1 MSSKFP
7 SKQAI
12 RLTDLHVGMFVEV
25 NSGDPK
31 NPWWGEIHQI
41 HSKKKTVAKKSKTK
55 EEPDE
60 DFEPIGVKWIA
71 RVPGTKE
78 KLYEY
83 KGGSHRIWKESIV
96 KCGHDLDC
104 GLFLKGKGRKVLK
117 APSENKSN
125 NNNNNNNK
133 KNTNKNTKNTM
144 ALVVRKS
151 TPTKKKT
158 NKGRAL
164 HLVKEKRQTELNK
177 ILARES
183 ERLKKEKA
191 RWVKAAREAN
201 LKAREANGK
210 VASIE
215 KDQIRVAS
223 GKMPSGKKMPSPP
236 IKQRTK
242 SAPVSKKSPGGAV
255 FQRVLTKGLGVA
267 KKMMIPS
274 PRKIAQAYHKQT
286 TAKLTQPPLQK
297 KIKTS
302 KSVKRA
308 SLPQPTYKKK
318 TARKSAPGVVFRTL
332 SATDS
337 DDDSDEF

>member
-1 MSSKFP
+1 MS

-12 RLTDLHVGMFVEV
+12 RLADLHVGMFVEV

-41 HSKKKTVAKKSKTK
+41 HSKKKTVVKKSK
-55 EEPDE
+55 EEEDE

-71 RVPGTKE
+71 RVLGTKE

-104 GLFLKGKGRKVLK
+104 GLYLKGKGRKVLSK
-117 APSENKSN
+117 APNNSKSFENKN
-125 NNNNNNNK
+125 NN
-133 KNTNKNTKNTM
+133 KNTNKNTKNSNM

-158 NKGRAL
+158 DKGRAV

-177 ILARES
+177 RLARES

-201 LKAREANGK
+201 LKAREANRK

-215 KDQIRVAS
+215 KDQVRVAS
-223 GKMPSGKKMPSPP
+223 GKMPSGKKMPSTP

-267 KKMMIPS
+267 KKMMVPS
-274 PRKIAQAYHKQT
+274 SKKQAYHKQM
-286 TAKLTQPPLQK
+286 AKLTQPLPQK
-297 KIKTS
+297 KLKTS
-302 KSVKRA
+302 KRVKRA
-308 SLPQPTYKKK
+308 TSLPQPTTYK
-318 TARKSAPGVVFRTL
+318 TARKSAPGVVFGTL

>member
-1 MSSKFP
+1 MS

-12 RLTDLHVGMFVEV
+12 RLADLHVGMFVEV

-41 HSKKKTVAKKSKTK
+41 HSKKKTVVKKSK
-55 EEPDE
+55 EEEDE

-71 RVPGTKE
+71 RVLGTKE

-104 GLFLKGKGRKVLK
+104 GLYLKGKGRKVLSK
-117 APSENKSN
+117 APNNSKIIENTKN
-125 NNNNNNNK
+125 NN
-133 KNTNKNTKNTM
+133 KNTNKNTKNSNM

-158 NKGRAL
+158 DKGRAV

-177 ILARES
+177 RLARES

-201 LKAREANGK
+201 LKAREANRK

-215 KDQIRVAS
+215 KDQVRVAS
-223 GKMPSGKKMPSPP
+223 GKMPSGKKMPSTP

-267 KKMMIPS
+267 KKMMVPS
-274 PRKIAQAYHKQT
+274 PKKQAYHKQM
-286 TAKLTQPPLQK
+286 AKLTQPLPQK
-297 KIKTS
+297 KLKTS

-308 SLPQPTYKKK
+308 TSLPQPTTYK
-318 TARKSAPGVVFRTL
+318 TARKSAPGVVFGTL

>member
-1 MSSKFP
+1 
-7 SKQAI
+7 
-12 RLTDLHVGMFVEV
+12 
-25 NSGDPK
+25 
-31 NPWWGEIHQI
+31 
-41 HSKKKTVAKKSKTK
+41 
-55 EEPDE
+55 
-60 DFEPIGVKWIA
+60 
-71 RVPGTKE
+71 
-78 KLYEY
+78 
-83 KGGSHRIWKESIV
+83 
-96 KCGHDLDC
+96 
-104 GLFLKGKGRKVLK
+104 
-117 APSENKSN
+117 
-125 NNNNNNNK
+125 
-133 KNTNKNTKNTM
+133 M

-158 NKGRAL
+158 DKGRAL

-177 ILARES
+177 RLARES

-191 RWVKAAREAN
+191 KWAKAAREAN
-201 LKAREANGK
+201 LKAREANRK

-223 GKMPSGKKMPSPP
+223 GKMPSGKKMPSTP

-274 PRKIAQAYHKQT
+274 PKKQQAYHKQV
-286 TAKLTQPPLQK
+286 AKLTQPPLQK
-297 KIKTS
+297 KLKTSS

-308 SLPQPTYKKK
+308 PSLPQPTKPWAKA
-318 TARKSAPGVVFRTL
+318 ARKSAPGVVFGSL

>member
-1 MSSKFP
+1 MS

-12 RLTDLHVGMFVEV
+12 RLADLHVGMFVEV

-41 HSKKKTVAKKSKTK
+41 HSKKKTVVKKSK
-55 EEPDE
+55 EEEDE

-71 RVPGTKE
+71 RVLGTKE

-83 KGGSHRIWKESIV
+83 KGGSHRIWIESIV

-104 GLFLKGKGRKVLK
+104 GLYLKGKGRKVLSK
-117 APSENKSN
+117 APNNSKSFEN
-125 NNNNNNNK
+125 NNNN
-133 KNTNKNTKNTM
+133 KNTNKNTKNSNM

-158 NKGRAL
+158 DKGRAV

-177 ILARES
+177 RLARES

-201 LKAREANGK
+201 LKAREANRK

-215 KDQIRVAS
+215 KDQVRVAS
-223 GKMPSGKKMPSPP
+223 GKMPSGKKMPSTP

-267 KKMMIPS
+267 KKMMVPS
-274 PRKIAQAYHKQT
+274 SKKQAYHKQM
-286 TAKLTQPPLQK
+286 AKLTQPLPQK
-297 KIKTS
+297 KLKTS
-302 KSVKRA
+302 KRVKRA
-308 SLPQPTYKKK
+308 TSLPQPTTYRS
-318 TARKSAPGVVFRTL
+318 ARKSAPGVVFGTL

>member
-1 MSSKFP
+1 M
-7 SKQAI
+7 
-12 RLTDLHVGMFVEV
+12 
-25 NSGDPK
+25 
-31 NPWWGEIHQI
+31 
-41 HSKKKTVAKKSKTK
+41 
-55 EEPDE
+55 
-60 DFEPIGVKWIA
+60 KWIA
-71 RVPGTKE
+71 RVLGTKE
-78 KLYEY
+78 KLYGY

-104 GLFLKGKGRKVLK
+104 GLYLKGKGRKVLSK
-117 APSENKSN
+117 APKSEKSIEN
-125 NNNNNNNK
+125 TKNT
-133 KNTNKNTKNTM
+133 NTNKNNTKKSM

-151 TPTKKKT
+151 TSTKKKT
-158 NKGRAL
+158 DKGRAL

-177 ILARES
+177 MLAKES

-191 RWVKAAREAN
+191 KWAKAAREAN
-201 LKAREANGK
+201 LKAREANRK

-215 KDQIRVAS
+215 KDLIRVAS
-223 GKMPSGKKMPSPP
+223 GKMPSGKKMPSTP

-255 FQRVLTKGLGVA
+255 FHRVLTKGLGVA

-274 PRKIAQAYHKQT
+274 PKKQQAYHKQV
-286 TAKLTQPPLQK
+286 AKLTQPPLQK
-297 KIKTS
+297 KLKTSS

-308 SLPQPTYKKK
+308 PSLPQPTKPWAKA
-318 TARKSAPGVVFRTL
+318 ARKSAPGVVFGSL

>member
-1 MSSKFP
+1 
-7 SKQAI
+7 
-12 RLTDLHVGMFVEV
+12 MFVEV

-41 HSKKKTVAKKSKTK
+41 HSKKKTVVKKSK
-55 EEPDE
+55 EEEDE

-71 RVPGTKE
+71 RVLGTKE

-104 GLFLKGKGRKVLK
+104 GLYLKGKGRKVLSK
-117 APSENKSN
+117 APKSEKSIE
-125 NNNNNNNK
+125 
-133 KNTNKNTKNTM
+133 NTKNTSTNKNNTKNSM

-158 NKGRAL
+158 DKGRAL

-177 ILARES
+177 RLARES

-191 RWVKAAREAN
+191 KWAKAAREAN
-201 LKAREANGK
+201 LKAREANRK

-223 GKMPSGKKMPSPP
+223 GKMPSGKKMPSTP

-274 PRKIAQAYHKQT
+274 PKKQQVYHKQV
-286 TAKLTQPPLQK
+286 AKLTQPPLQK
-297 KIKTS
+297 KLKTSS

-308 SLPQPTYKKK
+308 PSLPQPTKPWAKA
-318 TARKSAPGVVFRTL
+318 ARKSAPGVVFGTL

>member
-1 MSSKFP
+1 MSSKSP
-7 SKQAI
+7 SSKQAI

-41 HSKKKTVAKKSKTK
+41 HSKKKTVVKKSK
-55 EEPDE
+55 EEEDE

-71 RVPGTKE
+71 RVLGTKE

-104 GLFLKGKGRKVLK
+104 GLYLKGKGRKVLSK
-117 APSENKSN
+117 APKSEKSIEN
-125 NNNNNNNK
+125 TKNT
-133 KNTNKNTKNTM
+133 NTNKNNTKNSM

-158 NKGRAL
+158 DKGRAL

-177 ILARES
+177 RLARES

-191 RWVKAAREAN
+191 KWAKAAREAN
-201 LKAREANGK
+201 LKAREA
-210 VASIE
+210 
-215 KDQIRVAS
+215 
-223 GKMPSGKKMPSPP
+223 
-236 IKQRTK
+236 
-242 SAPVSKKSPGGAV
+242 
-255 FQRVLTKGLGVA
+255 

-274 PRKIAQAYHKQT
+274 PKKQQAYHKQV
-286 TAKLTQPPLQK
+286 AKLTQPPLQK
-297 KIKTS
+297 KLKTSS

-308 SLPQPTYKKK
+308 PSLPQPTKPWAKA
-318 TARKSAPGVVFRTL
+318 ARKSAPGVVFGTL

>member
-1 MSSKFP
+1 MS

-12 RLTDLHVGMFVEV
+12 RLADLHVGMFVEV

-41 HSKKKTVAKKSKTK
+41 HSKKKTVVKKSK
-55 EEPDE
+55 EEEDE

-71 RVPGTKE
+71 RVLGTKE

-104 GLFLKGKGRKVLK
+104 GLYLKGKGRKVLSK
-117 APSENKSN
+117 APNNSKIIENTKN
-125 NNNNNNNK
+125 NN
-133 KNTNKNTKNTM
+133 KNTNKNTKNSNM

-158 NKGRAL
+158 DKGRAV

-177 ILARES
+177 RLARES

-201 LKAREANGK
+201 LKAREANRK

-215 KDQIRVAS
+215 KDQVRVAS
-223 GKMPSGKKMPSPP
+223 GKMPSGKKMPSTP

-267 KKMMIPS
+267 KKMMVPS
-274 PRKIAQAYHKQT
+274 PKKQAYHKQM
-286 TAKLTQPPLQK
+286 AKLTQPLPQK
-297 KIKTS
+297 KLKTS
-302 KSVKRA
+302 KRVKRA
-308 SLPQPTYKKK
+308 TSLPQPTTYRS
-318 TARKSAPGVVFRTL
+318 ARKSAPGVVFGTL

>member
-1 MSSKFP
+1 MSSKSP
-7 SKQAI
+7 SSKQAI

-41 HSKKKTVAKKSKTK
+41 HSKKKTVVKKSK
-55 EEPDE
+55 EEEDE

-71 RVPGTKE
+71 RVLGTKE

-104 GLFLKGKGRKVLK
+104 GLYLKGKGRKVLSK
-117 APSENKSN
+117 APKSEKSIE
-125 NNNNNNNK
+125 
-133 KNTNKNTKNTM
+133 NTKNTSTNKNNTKNSM

-158 NKGRAL
+158 DKGRAL

-177 ILARES
+177 RLARES

-191 RWVKAAREAN
+191 KWAKAAREAN
-201 LKAREANGK
+201 LKAREANRK

-223 GKMPSGKKMPSPP
+223 GKMPSGKKMPSTP

-274 PRKIAQAYHKQT
+274 PKKQQAYHKQV
-286 TAKLTQPPLQK
+286 AKLTQPPLQK
-297 KIKTS
+297 KLKTSS
-302 KSVKRA
+302 KSVKCA
-308 SLPQPTYKKK
+308 PSLPQPTKPWAKA
-318 TARKSAPGVVFRTL
+318 ARKSAPGVVFGSL